1 MGVFLFSTAIVGTI
15 GTYIIGVVIDDFHI

>member
-15 GTYIIGVVIDDFHI
+15 GTYIIGVVIEDFHI